1 MGPGQG
7 GPREASPAPPP
18 WTCRLRA
25 VVRLGLGRGHV
36 TALAVVAYD
45 ATPVGPYGEALLAQ
59 VRPPLRLTVPW
70 IVVDSAASAAAGRRN
85 WALPKHEADLSVEVH
100 DRRAAARVA
109 GLPDPDLLLRARA
122 VGPALALRC
131 AAVLEQ
137 PGRGPAPLRWRGR
150 ARPALVHVDGGP
162 APGTGPGALLE
173 GVLHLAAPQDDRT
186 RDEEGPAGCSG
197 LKPDG

>member
-1 MGPGQG
+1 MTGPGPG
-7 GPREASPAPPP
+7 ELGNAPPAPPP

-25 VVRLGLGRGHV
+25 VVRLGLGGRHV

-45 ATPVGPYGEALLAQ
+45 ATPVGLYGEALLAQ
-59 VRPPLRLTVPW
+59 VRLPLRLTVPW
-70 IVVDSAASAAAGRRN
+70 IVVDSAASATAGRRN
-85 WALPKHEADLSVEVH
+85 WALPKHEAQLSVEVH

-109 GLPDPDLLLRARA
+109 GLPDADLLLRARA
-122 VGPALALRC
+122 VGPPLPLRC

-150 ARPALVHVDGGP
+150 ARPALVRVDGGP

-173 GVLHLAAPQDDRT
+173 GVLSLAAPQDDRT
-186 RDEEGPAGCSG
+186 GQEGRAGR
-197 LKPDG
+197 